1 MECRLRVLQHLELQR
16 FVRFVAPL
24 TQCLNPMQLV
34 LAFVREKRLHVAAPQ
49 RKATA
54 NADGQAREHGH
65 VAGTT
70 STCPDDDTSES
81 DDVLP
86 DSHGGGDAS
95 WFHGREVHQVEFV
108 PSAPSASPPCRGSSE
123 LPSHGDG
130 MEQVGGGAAWA
141 RAEEARLMTASED
154 GTLKIL
160 SVRPCR
166 LLTSVGHGRAGSMPD
181 HSSGD
186 EGADLVSRETIQ
198 GDKKEQLGAALRCLA
213 KVETRSHGL
222 VTVAGGGECL
232 LLRCR
237 HVRRAWPHGRAE
249 VLPARAPSGHLLQGW
264 ALDLCLAVLAWV
276 RALYS

>member
-1 MECRLRVLQHLELQR
+1 
-16 FVRFVAPL
+16 
-24 TQCLNPMQLV
+24 MQMV

-54 NADGQAREHGH
+54 NADGQAREHGLEL
-65 VAGTT
+65 GTT
-70 STCPDDDTSES
+70 SCPDDDTSEA

-86 DSHGGGDAS
+86 DSHGGSDTS

-108 PSAPSASPPCRGSSE
+108 PSAPPASSPPRGSSE
-123 LPSHGDG
+123 LPSQGDG
-130 MEQVGGGAAWA
+130 MEPVGGGAAWA

-181 HSSGD
+181 NSGGD
-186 EGADLVSRETIQ
+186 KGADLVSRETIQ

-232 LLRCR
+232 LLRAVTCTVR
-237 HVRRAWPHGRAE
+237 GLMAQPRYCQPVRPAGTCRRAGHGTFACWRSPGSNA
-249 VLPARAPSGHLLQGW
+249 LL
-264 ALDLCLAVLAWV
+264 LT
-276 RALYS
+276 